1 MGTGWL
7 SPSGEFIECDP
18 HDHCNMA
25 VELGE
30 RLGLTEEDQNI
41 ADAFLI
47 KHGWIRISFM
57 LTLDTGYVFLYYET
71 ASESQRLF
79 LRRFL
84 EENRESLAQQGIR
97 DLYWLGVIDD
107 EECEMLMEK
116 NNYE

>member
-18 HDHCNMA
+18 HDHWGTA

-30 RLGLTEEDQNI
+30 KLGLSEEDQNR
-41 ADAFLI
+41 ADDFLI
-47 KHGWIRISFM
+47 EHGWIRISFLLM
-57 LTLDTGYVFLYYET
+57 LDTGYVFSYYKA
-71 ASESQRLF
+71 ASESQKLF

-84 EENRESLAQQGIR
+84 EENQESISQQGIN
-97 DLYWLGVIDD
+97 DLYWLRVIDD
-107 EECEMLMEK
+107 NEREMLMEK